1 MNEKRSFD
9 RDAFGKSYVV
19 SSGSNHP
26 LLRKLEEEKEDALAK
41 IRNLQLER
49 DELLRQ
55 IQVTMM
61 MAMTTMII
69 IMMMVVV
76 VMMMVEVML
85 MMMMVM
91 MFMTTMI

>member
-69 IMMMVVV
+69 IMMMV
-76 VMMMVEVML
+76 MMMEVML